1 MMLELFNIFNLV
13 SYELYM
19 VIIFWFYVVKYTG
32 RALAGTAQ
40 RRHDVV

>member
-13 SYELYM
+13 SCGLYM
-19 VIIFWFYVVKYTG
+19 LVIFYFYVVKYTG
-32 RALAGTAQ
+32 RAWTGTAQ

>member
-19 VIIFWFYVVKYTG
+19 VIIFWFYVVKYMG
-32 RALAGTAQ
+32 RIWVGTAQ
-40 RRHDVV
+40 QRHDVV